1 MFRQIKRKLKKFA
14 EKITGTIILRQ
25 IPSGQIRRIGS
36 DGILRQMPFGCF
48 VAQDISLRFPNYR
61 FKTIFD
67 VGANKGQSVKNY
79 ISEYPSAVIYC
90 FEPIKESYEQLLR
103 NVDNKNQVLCFNLA
117 FGDLSGK
124 GSMISNGS
132 STMNRLIND
141 EIESFGDIQKIE
153 SVNISTVDEFCNANE
168 INNISYLK
176 IDTEGEDLNVLK
188 GSKNIL
194 STKIVDFVEVEA
206 GMNPNNKHHVPFED
220 LKKFLEGHNYFIF
233 GIYEQQWEWPED
245 KPNLR
250 RTNTVFISEKM
261 IQNSSCVFPYYS
273 NKK

>member
-1 MFRQIKRKLKKFA
+1 MLKQIIRKIKKFA
-14 EKITGTIILRQ
+14 EKTTGTI
-25 IPSGQIRRIGS
+25 
-36 DGILRQMPFGCF
+36 ILRQMPFGCG

-61 FKTIFD
+61 FKTILD
-67 VGANKGQSVKNY
+67 VGANTGQSALYY

-124 GSMISNGS
+124 GSMISNGT
-132 STMNRLIND
+132 STMNRLINE
-141 EIESFGDIQKIE
+141 EIESFGNTQKIE
-153 SVNISTVDEFCNANE
+153 SVNISTVDEFCNANL

-176 IDTEGEDLNVLK
+176 IDTEGGELNVLK

-206 GMNPNNKHHVPFED
+206 GMNPNNKYHVPLEV
-220 LKKFLEGHNYFIF
+220 LKKFLESHNYFIF
-233 GIYEQQWEWPED
+233 GIYEQEREWPEG

-261 IQNSSCVFPYYS
+261 IQNAR
-273 NKK
+273 